1 MEENKS
7 LARLLPRRV
16 KLIWIESLLKSSKKT
31 RKTRS
36 EILDLSMWGSLTK
49 LERMS
54 NLDCLF
60 NFHKNF
66 S

>member
-31 RKTRS
+31 KKTRS
-36 EILDLSMWGSLTK
+36 EILELSMWRSQAK
-49 LERMS
+49 LEIMS
-54 NLDCLF
+54 SIALSF
-60 NFHKNF
+60 
-66 S
+66 